1 MISELAKGDWLDLQ
15 AQGLNPT
22 LEDFDRLNRLAL
34 RLTDGDE
41 TTAANFPRI
50 GWAGDVPFFQPT
62 LQAFTWFHSCALR
75 HAANPETELTLW
87 AFALAHAREPRFFER
102 LDTSERIN
110 EAVSA
115 WAESLPVTRDEIAR
129 ACRYAAVGFDDAHAA
144 SGEEPPVHRS
154 DTEKAAANL
163 AHLERRL
170 AKACAVLHVA
180 PDALMCETPTRLDM
194 ICEAAS
200 VELGREM
207 VKDEAQLRADY
218 GLTLREIMRRLKAS
232 DAKSDGENDS
242 GDNQETDHK
251 GDSAEDAE
259 KNEKKVVEP

>member
-1 MISELAKGDWLDLQ
+1 M
-15 AQGLNPT
+15 
-22 LEDFDRLNRLAL
+22 LAL
-34 RLTDGDE
+34 WRRFGACG
-41 TTAANFPRI
+41 AALLLN
-50 GWAGDVPFFQPT
+50 V
-62 LQAFTWFHSCALR
+62 
-75 HAANPETELTLW
+75 ANV
-87 AFALAHAREPRFFER
+87 
-102 LDTSERIN
+102 IM
-110 EAVSA
+110 
-115 WAESLPVTRDEIAR
+115 LPIPMLSIV
-129 ACRYAAVGFDDAHAA
+129 
-144 SGEEPPVHRS
+144 
-154 DTEKAAANL
+154 NL
-163 AHLERRL
+163 SRRL

-180 PDALMCETPTRLDM
+180 PDALMCETPTRLDI

-242 GDNQETDHK
+242 GDNQETDYK